1 MSRCPN
7 CGTEF
12 EGNFCPNCG
21 KAIAQNICPK
31 CKSPLAE
38 GAKFCAN
45 CGHSLKKKEKPA
57 WLTKLIAYCKTN
69 WKKISIAATVLIAV
83 ILLIAIPASIAS
95 NIFRVGKVSKIN
107 IGDDQATVE
116 ELLGKPTDKTD
127 GSWHY
132 LDKKAKK
139 IYQKMNGV
147 GEEEESL
154 EDLFD
159 DLEEYDKLYTKLEKM
174 TYSYIKVSF
183 DGNGKVT
190 EVFLDRKHHFDEN
203 DDYAGEKKYVK
214 KVTTDPKEIEVN
226 QIKVNGETKYGIA
239 TKISDVIYTVKY
251 TDKSFYRKAMG
262 YATTELSEDAKS
274 CVLQWKDKLGE
285 YRITLPTKV
294 TEGDVILTNESGSF
308 KVSSRGA
315 LLSYEGYSAT
325 LVIPEGITSISSD
338 AFQDHSEIV
347 NVTIPESVTKIESG
361 AFANC
366 TGIRNAT
373 LPASVLSSIPKNDLQ
388 TVTITGEQNIQNNAF
403 ENCSKLTSVTI
414 GNGVTG
420 IGQSAFHNC
429 SALTSVTIPDS
440 VTSIGDDAF
449 SDCSALQYNTGEN
462 GLYLGN
468 SENSYVALIKA
479 NDTSIT
485 SCTIHENT
493 KVIYDGAFSGCSGL
507 TSITIPDSVISI
519 GREAFRGC
527 SGLTS
532 VTIPN
537 SVTSIGDSAFYGCS
551 GLASVTIP
559 DSVTSIGGSAFY
571 NCSKL
576 TSITIGNGVTSI
588 RSSAFY
594 GCSSLTSVY
603 YTGDVA
609 GWCGIEFRDSDA
621 NPFYYAH
628 NLYLNDTLQT
638 ELVIPDTVTTI
649 KSCAFFGCSGLTS
662 VTIPDSV
669 TYIGDAAFCY
679 SGLTSVTIGNG
690 VTSIESSAFEGCSGL
705 TSVTIPDSVTSI
717 GGGAFSGCTGLTSV
731 MIPDGVTSI
740 ESEAF
745 DGCSSLTSVTI
756 GNGVTSI
763 GYEVFHGCSG
773 LTSVTIGS
781 GVTSIGERAFEGC
794 SGLTSVTIPDSVTS
808 IGFCAFY
815 NCSKLTSVTI
825 PDSVTSIGNYAF
837 CGCSGLTSVT
847 IGNGVTSIRSEAFRD
862 CSGLTSVTFTGTK
875 AQWNAISKGSSWNSN
890 TGSYTVHCT
899 DGDIA
904 K

>member
-31 CKSPLAE
+31 CKAPLAE

-107 IGDDQATVE
+107 IGDDRATVE

-214 KVTTDPKEIEVN
+214 KITTDPKEIDVR
-226 QIKVNGETKYGIA
+226 QATFNGETKYEIA

-347 NVTIPESVTKIESG
+347 NVTIPESVTKIELG

-388 TVTITGEQNIQNNAF
+388 TVVITGKQAIQNYALK
-403 ENCSKLTSVTI
+403 NCSKLTSVTI

-420 IGQSAFHNC
+420 IGNYAFSGCTGLTSVTIPDSVTSIGWNAFSGC
-429 SALTSVTIPDS
+429 SGLTSVTIPDS

-551 GLASVTIP
+551 GLTSITIPGSVISIGREAFRVCSGLTSITIP
-559 DSVTSIGGSAFY
+559 DSVTSIGDSAFY
-571 NCSKL
+571 GCSGL

-588 RSSAFY
+588 EGHAFY
-594 GCSSLTSVY
+594 GCSGLTSIY

-609 GWCGIEFRDSDA
+609 GWCGITFGSGDDSA
-621 NPFYYAH
+621 LYYVY
-628 NLYLNDTLQT
+628 NLYLNDTLLT
-638 ELVIPDTVTTI
+638 ELVIPDTVTAI
-649 KSCAFFGCSGLTS
+649 NDYAFFGCSGLTS
-662 VTIPDSV
+662 VTIPS
-669 TYIGDAAFCY
+669 
-679 SGLTSVTIGNG
+679 S
-690 VTSIESSAFEGCSGL
+690 VTSIGWGAFSGCSGL
-705 TSVTIPDSVTSI
+705 TSVTIPD
-717 GGGAFSGCTGLTSV
+717 
-731 MIPDGVTSI
+731 GVTN
-740 ESEAF
+740 
-745 DGCSSLTSVTI
+745 I
-756 GNGVTSI
+756 GALAI
-763 GYEVFHGCSG
+763 LGCSG
-773 LTSVTIGS
+773 LTSVTIPTS
-781 GVTSIGERAFEGC
+781 VTSIGWGAFVGC
-794 SGLTSVTIPDSVTS
+794 SGLTSVTIPDGVTS
-808 IGFCAFY
+808 IEEYAFSG
-815 NCSKLTSVTI
+815 CTALTSITI
-825 PDSVTSIGNYAF
+825 PDSVTSIGDTSLED
-837 CGCSGLTSVT
+837 CSALTS
-847 IGNGVTSIRSEAFRD
+847 I
-862 CSGLTSVTFTGTK
+862 TFTGTK
-875 AQWNAISKGSSWNSN
+875 AKWNAISKGSDWNSS
-890 TGSYTVHCT
+890 TGNYTIHCT
-899 DGDIA
+899 DGDIT

>member
-31 CKSPLAE
+31 CKAPLAE

-107 IGDDQATVE
+107 IGDDRATVE

-214 KVTTDPKEIEVN
+214 KITTDPKEIDVR
-226 QIKVNGETKYGIA
+226 QATFNGETKYEIA

-347 NVTIPESVTKIESG
+347 NVTIPESVTKIELG

-388 TVTITGEQNIQNNAF
+388 TVVITGKQAIQNYALK
-403 ENCSKLTSVTI
+403 NCSKLTSVTI

-420 IGQSAFHNC
+420 IGNYAFSGCTGLTSVTIPDSVTSIGWNAFSGC
-429 SALTSVTIPDS
+429 SGLTSVTIPDS

-551 GLASVTIP
+551 GL
-559 DSVTSIGGSAFY
+559 
-571 NCSKL
+571 

-588 RSSAFY
+588 EGHAFY
-594 GCSSLTSVY
+594 GCSGLTSIY

-609 GWCGIEFRDSDA
+609 GWCGITFGSGDDSA
-621 NPFYYAH
+621 LYYVY
-628 NLYLNDTLQT
+628 NLYLNDTLLT
-638 ELVIPDTVTTI
+638 ELVIPDTVTAI
-649 KSCAFFGCSGLTS
+649 NDYAFFGCSGLTS
-662 VTIPDSV
+662 VTIPS
-669 TYIGDAAFCY
+669 
-679 SGLTSVTIGNG
+679 S
-690 VTSIESSAFEGCSGL
+690 VTSIGWGAFSGCSGL
-705 TSVTIPDSVTSI
+705 TSVTIPDGVTSI
-717 GGGAFSGCTGLTSV
+717 EEYAFSGCTALTS
-731 MIPDGVTSI
+731 I
-740 ESEAF
+740 
-745 DGCSSLTSVTI
+745 
-756 GNGVTSI
+756 
-763 GYEVFHGCSG
+763 
-773 LTSVTIGS
+773 
-781 GVTSIGERAFEGC
+781 
-794 SGLTSVTIPDSVTS
+794 TIPDSVTS
-808 IGFCAFY
+808 IGDTSLED
-815 NCSKLTSVTI
+815 CSALTSI
-825 PDSVTSIGNYAF
+825 
-837 CGCSGLTSVT
+837 
-847 IGNGVTSIRSEAFRD
+847 
-862 CSGLTSVTFTGTK
+862 TFTGTK
-875 AQWNAISKGSSWNSN
+875 AKWNAISKGSDWNSS
-890 TGSYTVHCT
+890 TGNYTIHCT
-899 DGDIA
+899 DGDIT